1 MDLLLLL
8 YFMLNIVQQFR
19 VAPNKHDVFHCP
31 PKCRCA
37 EAARIIDCSLL
48 GLKRIPPVANTTS
61 RL

>member
-8 YFMLNIVQQFR
+8 YFVLIIVR
-19 VAPNKHDVFHCP
+19 HLSGESCKHDTSYCP

-37 EAARIIDCSLL
+37 EAARIIDCSSL